1 MQWYEKVSIPIPC
14 LDKPGGG
21 FQDGICWTV
30 RQIAGE
36 GRVSVKGWLVII
48 PIMLM
53 Y

>member
-1 MQWYEKVSIPIPC
+1 MQWYDKMSILIRC

-21 FQDGICWTV
+21 FQDGICWTM
-30 RQIAGE
+30 RQNTAE